1 MAVPVTAGS
10 HAIEVQ
16 WTATRDVIAGREVSA
31 VALLALA
38 VVAMLERTRASRMI
52 TKMQESVREIRDS
65 GAELIDRALDR
76 LLPGPDQAPVSIHRA
91 MRHSVF
97 AGGKRLRPVL
107 CMEAARMIACSGQL
121 PPGVEEL
128 GAAIEMLHTYSLIHD
143 DLPALDND
151 DLRRGKPTC
160 HVVFG
165 EAIAILAGDAL
176 QTQAYE
182 VLAGMRCPAPQT
194 VEIVRSIAQATGT
207 VEGMI
212 GGQVMD
218 LEAEE
223 HKPTPELVEAIHRAK
238 TGALIRVSL
247 ITGGIYAGGGADDIE
262 RLREFGRKAGLA
274 FQIMDDVLDVTQNSS
289 QLGKTAGKDVASEK
303 ATWPAVYGVAQS
315 VKDAERLVD
324 EAFTQLTSYGE
335 RADRLKAVA
344 RYLVER
350 QELIWPSPK
359 KMFMQALTGL
369 LRSGNPG
376 EHRRPGIDLQGHAD
390 PGRKL
395 QTGVSQAARGSGDD
409 DDLAGLPG
417 PRHHHG
423 TGA

>member
-1 MAVPVTAGS
+1 
-10 HAIEVQ
+10 
-16 WTATRDVIAGREVSA
+16 
-31 VALLALA
+31 
-38 VVAMLERTRASRMI
+38 MI
-52 TKMQESVREIRDS
+52 TKMQESVREILSS
-65 GAELIDRALDR
+65 GAELTDHALDR
-76 LLPGPDQAPVSIHRA
+76 LLPGADQAPVSIHRA

-107 CMEAARMIACSGQL
+107 CLEAARMIAGSGQL
-121 PPGVEEL
+121 PRGVEDL

-182 VLAGMRCPAPQT
+182 VLAGLLCPAPQT

-207 VEGMI
+207 VDGMI

-223 HKPTPELVEAIHRAK
+223 LKPTPEMVEAIHRAK

-247 ITGGIYAGGGADDIE
+247 MSGGIYAGGSAGDIE

-324 EAFTQLTSYGE
+324 EAFNQLTVYDK

-350 QELIWPSPK
+350 K
-359 KMFMQALTGL
+359 
-369 LRSGNPG
+369 N
-376 EHRRPGIDLQGHAD
+376 
-390 PGRKL
+390 
-395 QTGVSQAARGSGDD
+395 
-409 DDLAGLPG
+409 
-417 PRHHHG
+417 
-423 TGA
+423 